1 MALSPQDSLDL
12 DGRSWHVFFASGWG
26 SQFIHVVP
34 DLDVVIVT
42 TGGNQFN
49 GKTFAIDGVLVRRL
63 LHLLAIGFVVLQAW
77 AGEICPLTTWE
88 MALRSRG
95 GQATYDS
102 SFIAYWL
109 GRLIYYE
116 APPWVFVVIYTL
128 FAALVV
134 ATLFWVKPKRFGRLD
149 EGT

>member
-1 MALSPQDSLDL
+1 MNVYLLAADAILVTHTLF
-12 DGRSWHVFFASGWG
+12 VAF
-26 SQFIHVVP
+26 VV
-34 DLDVVIVT
+34 
-42 TGGNQFN
+42 GGLLLIAA
-49 GKTFAIDGVLVRRL
+49 GGVLGWPWVRNPWFRL
-63 LHLLAIGFVVLQAW
+63 LHLLAIVFVTLQAW

-88 MALRSRG
+88 MELRSRG

-134 ATLFWVKPKRFGRLD
+134 ATLFWVKPRRFGRLD